1 MEKIQHIRSG
11 GGREA
16 DSQEKNS
23 AAPCLGALRY
33 RVRVCADS
41 ARGMV
46 DGWVAG
52 ALAPGKAVYGRRY
65 EEQKVTSCCPGL
77 GRTEEG
83 PAPVLLGAGQGSD
96 GVARDEVYLSP
107 VRVPGLR
114 WRSEVD
120 VFWPRAPHWWRPDVV
135 VGLSLMEV
143 LRSRDSKVV
152 SQWAVEERLR
162 SERSSFLQLCMY
174 GSGDPDDGRMGYTF
188 CVPVVA
194 PSCGVEC

>member
-1 MEKIQHIRSG
+1 MDSG
-11 GGREA
+11 
-16 DSQEKNS
+16 
-23 AAPCLGALRY
+23 P
-33 RVRVCADS
+33 
-41 ARGMV
+41 
-46 DGWVAG
+46 
-52 ALAPGKAVYGRRY
+52 RRY
-65 EEQKVTSCCPGL
+65 EEQRVTSCCPGL
-77 GRTEEG
+77 GRTEED

-135 VGLSLMEV
+135 VGLGVMEV

-162 SERSSFLQLCMY
+162 SERKLREE
-174 GSGDPDDGRMGYTF
+174 GDAKLGGYEGGGCAARMRLDKLLTHMRLGPAED
-188 CVPVVA
+188 VSEVQDL
-194 PSCGVEC
+194 G